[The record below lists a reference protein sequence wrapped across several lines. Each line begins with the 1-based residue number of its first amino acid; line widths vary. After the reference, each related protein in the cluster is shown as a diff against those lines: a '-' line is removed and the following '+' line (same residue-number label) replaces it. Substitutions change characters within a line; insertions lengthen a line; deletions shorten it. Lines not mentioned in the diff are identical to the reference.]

1 MWEGTNN
8 RFDWVVGWSVSPQC
22 FLKVTTQLPLSTH
35 PFSLSLVPV
44 LFYLLLFQL
53 QTYVLLT
60 TTLSLSLVL
69 PSPLS
74 ATNIHNN
81 YILLITILS
90 LCNSEGV
97 EENER
102 NKENF
107 TLWDLSL
114 SFPSLPSLRLPPSLS
129 SISPL
134 HSLSP
139 PSAFI
144 LSSSSLPF
152 PPFHVFFYL
161 PPPSFSPSQISS
173 LLFSEEYYVYGI
185 FLYFHFLPR
194 VIFILLFS
202 IPSFLLSVFSN
213 LIFSLSSSPSSFIQ
227 SILPVLLSILPF
239 FSRPPFHY
247 FRLFLRTS
255 NQ

>member
-1 MWEGTNN
+1 MKVIKKTSRCEI
-8 RFDWVVGWSVSPQC
+8 SP
-22 FLKVTTQLPLSTH
+22 S
-35 PFSLSLVPV
+35 
-44 LFYLLLFQL
+44 
-53 QTYVLLT
+53 
-60 TTLSLSLVL
+60 
-69 PSPLS
+69 
-74 ATNIHNN
+74 
-81 YILLITILS
+81 
-90 LCNSEGV
+90 
-97 EENER
+97 
-102 NKENF
+102 
-107 TLWDLSL
+107 
-114 SFPSLPSLRLPPSLS
+114 PSLPSPHLGYLLPFLPSLLYIVS
-129 SISPL
+129 LLLQLLFSLPLVSP
-134 HSLSP
+134 
-139 PSAFI
+139 
-144 LSSSSLPF
+144 SLPF
-152 PPFHVFFYL
+152 MFFFYL

-247 FRLFLRTS
+247 FLLFLRTS